1 MSVSSNFLSLSSYV
15 PSIFSQSIVPLLQ
28 QAICF
33 SVACCRGSECSAV
46 SSSTKGYKSATV
58 ICARQQLQGHGK
70 TADESVCDFIRN
82 QKLPRP
88 DPSLPSSRRSLV
100 HFGSAETLGWQ
111 LQAACIKKSLI
122 HTDLIFFWILHCPK
136 LRWCHRMPSEKS
148 NLRDFCWNGIEDTD
162 VFWPM
167 NSCDFSNLSW
177 SRINN
182 FKIKLYI
189 NYVKKTEPSQ
199 SLEPHFW
206 MWIDTH

>member
-1 MSVSSNFLSLSSYV
+1 MCLPSSVSPLFLCCNRPFVFQSPVVVGVSAVQFRVVQKVTRVQPSYVQDSSYRDTAR
-15 PSIFSQSIVPLLQ
+15 LQ
-28 QAICF
+28 MR
-33 SVACCRGSECSAV
+33 ACVTLSE
-46 SSSTKGYKSATV
+46 
-58 ICARQQLQGHGK
+58 
-70 TADESVCDFIRN
+70 IRN
-82 QKLPRP
+82 YP

-177 SRINN
+177 SRI
-182 FKIKLYI
+182 
-189 NYVKKTEPSQ
+189 KK
-199 SLEPHFW
+199 
-206 MWIDTH
+206 